1 MSIYTAI
8 SIIYNPNST
17 GSSKNDAQEL
27 RERLENH
34 YKNLSVQLIA
44 TQRPGHAETLAK
56 DLSKK
61 TEHPLIIS
69 SSGDGGYHEVINGIM
84 AAKSQGAEPICAVLP
99 AGNANDHSRNVMTQ
113 PLVQAV
119 IKEKISKI
127 DLLHIEIRHSNKIT
141 TRYAHSYI
149 GLGLTPVAAV
159 ELNKQTLNA
168 FRELK
173 IVLRTFFRF
182 RPFKIEVRG
191 TILTLDSILFTNIS
205 QMAKVL
211 TVSKE
216 ASIKDGEFE
225 VVTFPHARKIALL
238 TKLFRASTTG
248 ITPKKSHTEYEFKV
262 LKRMP
267 IQMDG
272 EVSFLPKDS
281 LVRVSSKKQA
291 LPTVL

>member
-1 MSIYTAI
+1 MPTYTAI

-17 GSSKNDAQEL
+17 GSSKDDAKEL
-27 RERLENH
+27 RNHLQNH
-34 YKNLSVQLIA
+34 YKRLKVTTIA
-44 TQRPGHAETLAK
+44 TKSAGHAETLAK
-56 DLSKK
+56 EIALK
-61 TEHPLIIS
+61 TKRPLIIS

-84 AAKSQGAEPICAVLP
+84 EAISQGAKPVCAVLP
-99 AGNANDHSRNVMTQ
+99 AGNANDHSRNVMSQ
-113 PLVQAV
+113 PLAQAV

-127 DLLHIEIRHSNKIT
+127 DLLHIEIRHKNKT
-141 TRYAHSYI
+141 LNRYAHSYI

-182 RPFKIEVRG
+182 RPFKIEVNG
-191 TILTLDSILFTNIS
+191 KVLILDSILFTNIS

-225 VVTFPHARKIALL
+225 VVTFPHARKIALI
-238 TKLFRASTTG
+238 TKLLRASTTG
-248 ITPKKSHTEYEFKV
+248 ITPKKSYKNYEFKV

-272 EVSFLPKDS
+272 EVSFLEKDS
-281 LVRVSSKKQA
+281 LVKVSSSKQV